1 MPRNVQISLLLMGL
15 LTVISVLYVFN
26 IAGRIQ
32 ATPEIEAGE
41 TFREPEAPLYEPT
54 DSPLEVKLFFPGTNN
69 DILLL
74 LRTRD
79 MTIFASAEIENQA
92 RQILEHLIQGT
103 GDGNLFGRLPLDTRL
118 NQAFVGANGVI
129 YLDFNSALSDNH
141 PGGVLPEL
149 ATIYS
154 IVNSLTYNLEEIAR
168 VKILIGGVEKETLA
182 GHCLLLLP
190 LALDL
195 SITDIAPVA
204 QLTPASSPATF
215 EENLDEN

>member
-1 MPRNVQISLLLMGL
+1 MPRNVQISLLLMGAVA
-15 LTVISVLYVFN
+15 VISLLYVFN
-26 IAGRIQ
+26 VADRIQ
-32 ATPEIEAGE
+32 TTPQIETDE
-41 TFREPEAPLYEPT
+41 TFREPEAPLYKPT
-54 DSPLEVKLFFPGTNN
+54 DPPLGVKLFFPGTNN
-69 DILLL
+69 DIL

-103 GDGNLFGRLPLDTRL
+103 SDDNLFGRLPLDTRL

-149 ATIYS
+149 ATIYA

-190 LALDL
+190 LVLDL
-195 SITDIAPVA
+195 SITDIAPIE
-204 QLTPASSPATF
+204 QLTPASLPATF
-215 EENLDEN
+215 DEILNEN